1 MSATNPTDSRLLQQ
15 NSPTQ
20 MCKNISDSNDTQG
33 QSSIFTSEL
42 FNSQTGNE
50 TVEKDSVA
58 PAVAG
63 TMDVARFAATE
74 TAEKELGD
82 RLAELNGR
90 IDQFSEQLNKLD
102 ARFNVMNARLDS
114 LDQRV
119 DAVAVSSPSD
129 AQSQPSSASEISSVV
144 SKIESR
150 FESLENIFKIQSD
163 KVNGFLNDLSSTS
176 TESGAA
182 RSESEHSQNSFDDQP
197 AINKEVTV
205 ENTLENAIKS
215 AVDSIDEAKIDA
227 SNGFENSQDGLT
239 QQQAPAHERTVDEL
253 KRELD
258 AKLRQAEV
266 ESSINRARQ
275 MQERV
280 EFERAQAELDRRTA
294 ELEAK
299 LAASTSQEKTSP
311 KEDEDTSSIM
321 SRFKRHLGS

>member
-1 MSATNPTDSRLLQQ
+1 
-15 NSPTQ
+15 

-102 ARFNVMNARLDS
+102 ARFNVMNTRLDS

-129 AQSQPSSASEISSVV
+129 AQSQPSSASEMSSVV

-182 RSESEHSQNSFDDQP
+182 RSESCLLYTSPSPRD
-197 AINKEVTV
+197 
-205 ENTLENAIKS
+205 L
-215 AVDSIDEAKIDA
+215 
-227 SNGFENSQDGLT
+227 
-239 QQQAPAHERTVDEL
+239 
-253 KRELD
+253 
-258 AKLRQAEV
+258 
-266 ESSINRARQ
+266 
-275 MQERV
+275 
-280 EFERAQAELDRRTA
+280 
-294 ELEAK
+294 
-299 LAASTSQEKTSP
+299 STSRMP
-311 KEDEDTSSIM
+311 SSA
-321 SRFKRHLGS
+321 